1 MLADKT
7 RPGHFG
13 GSFVAALPGNY
24 KLELPIPE
32 SNDQLKGSVSV
43 RLPNLEFDHPEQNEQ
58 LLRALARKETGG
70 LYLKLDEAAAQ
81 LPLLLP
87 DRTTEKVQYDFP
99 RTLWDR
105 KWVMYLLVGF
115 LAAEWLT
122 RKLLK
127 LA

>member
-1 MLADKT
+1 MSRA
-7 RPGHFG
+7 RP
-13 GSFVAALPGNY
+13 
-24 KLELPIPE
+24 
-32 SNDQLKGSVSV
+32 SNDSTPPDSSQK
-43 RLPNLEFDHPEQNEQ
+43 PNLEFDHPEQNEQ

-70 LYLKLDEAAAQ
+70 LYLKLEEAAAQ

-87 DRTTEKVQYDFP
+87 DRTTEKIQYDFP

-105 KWVMYLLVGF
+105 KWVMYLLVG
-115 LAAEWLT
+115 LLSLEWLT